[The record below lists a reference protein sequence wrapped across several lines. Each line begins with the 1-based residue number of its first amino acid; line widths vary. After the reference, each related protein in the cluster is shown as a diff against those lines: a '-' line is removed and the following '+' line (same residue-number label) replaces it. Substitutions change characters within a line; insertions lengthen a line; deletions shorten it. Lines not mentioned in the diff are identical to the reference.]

1 MPTPDWVSSYTVHNA
16 PAHSIR
22 ENLSRETLQHLA
34 QHGLESDA
42 SGTLASGKKA
52 RSPDRDCICFPWLVV
67 QHGKANGTAAH
78 CHLEAA
84 NTATAAVMIL
94 EGLCKLV
101 PAGIQGKA
109 NEHVPFVV
117 GITTVQK
124 MVRVWI
130 TYSSRPSF
138 EDVAKFVSA
147 PFLSKTRPCDVWL
160 NLAENGVHLGR
171 RHDGNSRPYE
181 VLGHPLQRPQVG
193 IA

>member
-1 MPTPDWVSSYTVHNA
+1 MLTVSTSSTRLSRPWDLFARRDFRQDDRKGLPVPMPDWVSSYTVSNA
-16 PAHSIR
+16 PTQSVR
-22 ENLSRETLQHLA
+22 ENLPRETLQHLA

-42 SGTLASGKKA
+42 SGTLASDKKA
-52 RSPDRDCICFPWLVV
+52 RSPDRSWICFPWLVV
-67 QHGKANGTAAH
+67 QHGKPNGTATQ

-84 NTATAAVMIL
+84 NAATAAVMML

-138 EDVAKFVSA
+138 DDVAKFVSA
-147 PFLSKTRPCDVWL
+147 PFLIKTRPCIMF
-160 NLAENGVHLGR
+160 G
-171 RHDGNSRPYE
+171 
-181 VLGHPLQRPQVG
+181 
-193 IA
+193 